1 MFLPRSKAFLS
12 RQGSPNLYSEIV
24 TLLLAV
30 VFRIVRRLDRRAF
43 PAADVSRVRRVLVF
57 STTAIG
63 DTLMNTPAIRAL
75 RKALPAARITAV
87 ADRRRADLL
96 RHNPHLDHLIVY
108 PGKFRRVRSLV
119 RELRAVQPDW
129 AIILHGNDP
138 DIPILAYLSGAPI
151 RAGWSESRF
160 SFLLTQPLE
169 IPKNLPF
176 VRRRTEMI
184 ERLGVKSDGDE
195 TEFHLPPDAGRRLE
209 TRLAELG
216 ASLEEGFVAL
226 HPFGSRRSKW
236 WPADDARAF
245 VGLIARETGRRCVV
259 LGGER
264 EREAAARFFGDH
276 PDRPAIL
283 CGALNLI
290 ELGALLVRSMAL
302 ISTDSG
308 PMHLG
313 FALGV
318 PTVAL
323 FGPEDWR
330 DYGVGARRGAATF
343 LMGEAPCPRPCKKKE
358 CDQPGHP
365 CMSSI
370 GVEMVLGAVRDR
382 IMSPAA
388 VPE

>member
-1 MFLPRSKAFLS
+1 
-12 RQGSPNLYSEIV
+12 
-24 TLLLAV
+24 
-30 VFRIVRRLDRRAF
+30 
-43 PAADVSRVRRVLVF
+43 
-57 STTAIG
+57 
-63 DTLMNTPAIRAL
+63 
-75 RKALPAARITAV
+75 
-87 ADRRRADLL
+87 
-96 RHNPHLDHLIVY
+96 
-108 PGKFRRVRSLV
+108 
-119 RELRAVQPDW
+119 
-129 AIILHGNDP
+129 
-138 DIPILAYLSGAPI
+138 
-151 RAGWSESRF
+151 
-160 SFLLTQPLE
+160 
-169 IPKNLPF
+169 
-176 VRRRTEMI
+176 MI

-245 VGLIARETGRRCVV
+245 VGLIARGDGAAVRGLGWRAGEGGGRPLLR
-259 LGGER
+259 R
-264 EREAAARFFGDH
+264 SS
-276 PDRPAIL
+276 DRPAIL

-330 DYGVGARRGAATF
+330 DYGVGAREGAATF
-343 LMGEAPCPRPCKKKE
+343 LMGEAPCTRPCKKKE

-370 GVEMVLGAVRDR
+370 GVEMVLRAVRDR

>member
-1 MFLPRSKAFLS
+1 M
-12 RQGSPNLYSEIV
+12 
-24 TLLLAV
+24 
-30 VFRIVRRLDRRAF
+30 
-43 PAADVSRVRRVLVF
+43 
-57 STTAIG
+57 
-63 DTLMNTPAIRAL
+63 
-75 RKALPAARITAV
+75 
-87 ADRRRADLL
+87 
-96 RHNPHLDHLIVY
+96 
-108 PGKFRRVRSLV
+108 

-290 ELGALLVRSMAL
+290 ELGALLVRSRAL